1 MNEDMIFL
9 STDSLGIKQLYY
21 NIDTFEYSD
30 LINDLITSRKKDG
43 LYFST
48 VLKFGYNYDDRTP
61 YKNIKRVLP
70 GEIVILSKTEGSI
83 IRKKGF
89 EFDFD
94 SKVDKNIKDLLFE
107 KVKKNLDEIPE
118 EEKEIGV
125 LLSGGIDSS
134 IISAIL
140 LQLKKENYFTQDLRF
155 FSINNSEDTEY
166 IELFEKRFNIKSTR
180 LNYDLSELSDEEM
193 KEVLKIN
200 ETPVDLGSLFPTYVM
215 FGELQKQNIK
225 YIFTGDGPDEIFGGY
240 KRIDQY
246 DSQLSDIF
254 YELSYYHFPRL
265 YKLAKYF
272 GLVLKTPWCDEEVVR
287 LGVNLP
293 LAERT
298 HKKIMKDNFKDLIPE
313 EIINREKR
321 PLKNDLIKEDKQK
334 YRNKLVELFYELMD
348 ESDDEILNE
357 IYETCSK
364 CSNQYNCPEEECTLY
379 RIEQIVLKEGENN
392 ENTNN

>member
-1 MNEDMIFL
+1 MKEDLIYL
-9 STDSLGIKQLYY
+9 TTDPLGKEQVYY
-21 NIDTFEYSD
+21 NTDTLKYSD
-30 LINDLITSRKKDG
+30 SINDLITSREKDG

-70 GEIVILSKTEGSI
+70 GERVILSKSKRSI
-83 IRKKGF
+83 YKEPGF
-89 EFDFD
+89 EFDFNR
-94 SKVDKNIKDLLFE
+94 KENKNIKDLLFE
-107 KVKKNLDEIPE
+107 KIKEELTQIPK

-134 IISAIL
+134 IVSAIL
-140 LQLKKENYFTQDLRF
+140 LQLKEEGYISQDLRF

-180 LNYDLSELSDEEM
+180 LNYDLSNLTDDEK

-215 FGELQKQNIK
+215 FKELQKQNIR
-225 YIFTGDGPDEIFGGY
+225 YIFTGDGPDELFGGY
-240 KRIDQY
+240 KRIDEY

-254 YELSYYHFPRL
+254 YELSFYHFPRL
-265 YKLAKYF
+265 NKLARYF
-272 GLVLKTPWCDEEVVR
+272 GLILKTPWCDEEMVR
-287 LGVNLP
+287 LAVNLP
-293 LAERT
+293 LEDRT

-321 PLKNDLIKEDKQK
+321 PLKNDLIKGDKRS
-334 YRNKLVELFYELMD
+334 YRNKLVELFYELME

-357 IYETCSK
+357 IYNTCK
-364 CSNQYNCPEEECTLY
+364 NCSLNMKCPEEGCTLY
-379 RIEQIVLKEGENN
+379 RIEQIVLKEGEK
-392 ENTNN
+392 

>member
-1 MNEDMIFL
+1 MKEDLIYL
-9 STDSLGIKQLYY
+9 ITDPLGKEQLYY
-21 NIDTFEYSD
+21 NIDTLKYSD
-30 LINDLITSRKKDG
+30 SINDLITSREKDG

-70 GEIVILSKTEGSI
+70 GERVILSKSKRSI
-83 IRKKGF
+83 YKEPGF
-89 EFDFD
+89 EFDFNR
-94 SKVDKNIKDLLFE
+94 KENKNIKDLLFE
-107 KVKKNLDEIPE
+107 KIKEELTQIPK

-134 IISAIL
+134 IVSAIL
-140 LQLKKENYFTQDLRF
+140 LQLKEEGYISQDLRF

-180 LNYDLSELSDEEM
+180 LNYDLSNLTDDEK

-215 FGELQKQNIK
+215 FKELQKQNIR
-225 YIFTGDGPDEIFGGY
+225 YIFTGDGPDELFGGY
-240 KRIDQY
+240 KRIDEY

-254 YELSYYHFPRL
+254 YELSFYHFPRL
-265 YKLAKYF
+265 NKLARYF
-272 GLVLKTPWCDEEVVR
+272 GLILKTPWCDEEMVR
-287 LGVNLP
+287 LAVNLP
-293 LAERT
+293 LEDRT

-321 PLKNDLIKEDKQK
+321 PLKNDLIKEDKRS
-334 YRNKLVELFYELMD
+334 YRNELVELFYE
-348 ESDDEILNE
+348 I
-357 IYETCSK
+357 IG
-364 CSNQYNCPEEECTLY
+364 EENDKKNNDKLY
-379 RIEQIVLKEGENN
+379 SE
-392 ENTNN
+392 

>member
-1 MNEDMIFL
+1 MKEDLIYL
-9 STDSLGIKQLYY
+9 TTDPLGKEQLYY
-21 NIDTFEYSD
+21 NIDTLKYSD
-30 LINDLITSRKKDG
+30 SINDLITSREKDG

-70 GEIVILSKTEGSI
+70 GERVILSKSKRSI
-83 IRKKGF
+83 YKEPGF
-89 EFDFD
+89 EFDFNR
-94 SKVDKNIKDLLFE
+94 KENKNIKDLLFE
-107 KVKKNLDEIPE
+107 KIKEELTQIPK

-134 IISAIL
+134 IVSAIL
-140 LQLKKENYFTQDLRF
+140 LQLKEEGYISQDLRF

-180 LNYDLSELSDEEM
+180 LNYDLSNLTDDEK

-215 FGELQKQNIK
+215 FKELQKQNIR
-225 YIFTGDGPDEIFGGY
+225 YIFTGDGPDELFGGY
-240 KRIDQY
+240 KRIDEY

-254 YELSYYHFPRL
+254 YELSFYHFPRL
-265 YKLAKYF
+265 NKLARYF
-272 GLVLKTPWCDEEVVR
+272 GLILKTPWCDEEMVR
-287 LGVNLP
+287 LAVNLP
-293 LAERT
+293 LEDRT

-321 PLKNDLIKEDKQK
+321 PLKNDLIKGDKRS

-357 IYETCSK
+357 IYNTCK
-364 CSNQYNCPEEECTLY
+364 NCSLNMKCPEEGCTLY
-379 RIEQIVLKEGENN
+379 RIEQIVLKEGETNESKNN
-392 ENTNN
+392 

>member
-1 MNEDMIFL
+1 MKDDLVFL
-9 STDSLGIKQLYY
+9 STDSLGIEQLYY
-21 NIDTFEYSD
+21 NTDTFKYSES
-30 LINDLITSRKKDG
+30 INDIITSREKDG

-70 GEIVILSKTEGSI
+70 GEVVLLSKAEGTI
-83 IRKKGF
+83 LRKKGF

-94 SKVDKNIKDLLFE
+94 RTNDKNIKDLLIE
-107 KVKKNLDEIPE
+107 KVKEYIDEIPE

-140 LQLKKENYFTQDLRF
+140 LQLKKENYFTQDLKF

-166 IELFEKRFNIKSTR
+166 IELFEKRFNISSTR
-180 LNYDLSELSDEEM
+180 LNYDLSDLTDEEM

-215 FGELQKQNIK
+215 FQELQKQNIK
-225 YIFTGDGPDEIFGGY
+225 YIFTGDGPDEMFGGY
-240 KRIDQY
+240 KRIDEY

-265 YKLAKYF
+265 NKLARHF
-272 GLVLKTPWCDEEVVR
+272 GLILKTPWVDEELVQ
-287 LGVNLP
+287 LAVNLP
-293 LAERT
+293 FEERK

-321 PLKNDLIKEDKQK
+321 PLKNDLIKEDKRS
-334 YRNKLVELFYELMD
+334 YRNKLVKLFYEIM
-348 ESDDEILNE
+348 EEGEDEILTE
-357 IYETCSK
+357 IYNTCNG
-364 CSNQYNCPEEECTLY
+364 CPNQFNCPEEECTLY
-379 RIEQIVLKEGENN
+379 RIEQIVLKEGEKN
-392 ENTNN
+392 EG

>member
-1 MNEDMIFL
+1 MKNDYISLM
-9 STDSLGIKQLYY
+9 TDSLGIEPLYY
-21 NIDTFEYSD
+21 NIDTFKYSD
-30 LINDLITSRKKDG
+30 SINDLITTREKDG

-70 GEIVILSKTEGSI
+70 GERVVLSKLNKHIHKE
-83 IRKKGF
+83 KGL
-89 EFDFD
+89 EFDFNL
-94 SKVDKNIKDLLFE
+94 KENKNIKDLMIE
-107 KVKKNLDEIPE
+107 KVKKNLDEVPK

-140 LQLKKENYFTQDLRF
+140 LQLKKENYFTQDLKF

-215 FGELQKQNIK
+215 FQELQKQNIK
-225 YIFTGDGPDEIFGGY
+225 YIFTGDGPDEMFGGY
-240 KRIDQY
+240 KRIDEY

-272 GLVLKTPWCDEEVVR
+272 GIVLKTPWCDEDVVR
-287 LGVNLP
+287 LAVNLP
-293 LAERT
+293 LEERT

-321 PLKNDLIKEDKQK
+321 PLKNDLIKEDKRS
-334 YRNKLVELFYELMD
+334 YRNKLVELFYEIMD
-348 ESDDEILNE
+348 ESDNEILNE
-357 IYETCSK
+357 IYNTCNG
-364 CSNQYNCPEEECTLY
+364 CPNQFACPEEECTLY
-379 RIEQIVLKEGENN
+379 RIEQIILKGDENN
-392 ENTNN
+392 ESKNN

>member
-1 MNEDMIFL
+1 MKEDLIYL
-9 STDSLGIKQLYY
+9 TTDPLGKEQLYY
-21 NIDTFEYSD
+21 NIDTLKYSD
-30 LINDLITSRKKDG
+30 SINDLITSREKDG

-70 GEIVILSKTEGSI
+70 GERVILSKSKRSI
-83 IRKKGF
+83 YKEPGF
-89 EFDFD
+89 EFDFNR
-94 SKVDKNIKDLLFE
+94 KENKNIKDLLFE
-107 KVKKNLDEIPE
+107 KIKEELTQIPK

-134 IISAIL
+134 IVSAIL
-140 LQLKKENYFTQDLRF
+140 LQLKEEGYISQDLRF

-193 KEVLKIN
+193 KEVLRIN

-215 FGELQKQNIK
+215 FKELQKQNIK
-225 YIFTGDGPDEIFGGY
+225 YIFTGDGPDELFGGY
-240 KRIDQY
+240 KRIDEY

-254 YELSYYHFPRL
+254 YELSFYHFPRL
-265 YKLAKYF
+265 NKLARYF
-272 GLVLKTPWCDEEVVR
+272 GLILKTPWCEEEMVR
-287 LGVNLP
+287 LAVNLP
-293 LAERT
+293 LEDRT

-321 PLKNDLIKEDKQK
+321 PLKNDLIKEDKRS
-334 YRNKLVELFYELMD
+334 YRNELVELFYEIMD

-357 IYETCSK
+357 IYNTCK
-364 CSNQYNCPEEECTLY
+364 NCSLNMKCPEEGCTLY
-379 RIEQIVLKEGENN
+379 RIEQIILKEGEK
-392 ENTNN
+392 

>member
-1 MNEDMIFL
+1 MKEDAIYL
-9 STDSLGIKQLYY
+9 STDSLGIEQLYY
-21 NIDTFEYSD
+21 NTDTLNYSD

-61 YKNIKRVLP
+61 YRNIKRVLP
-70 GEIVILSKTEGSI
+70 GEVVILSKSNKTI
-83 IRKKGF
+83 LRKKGL

-94 SKVDKNIKDLLFE
+94 SKVNKNIKDLLFE
-107 KVKKNLDEIPE
+107 KVKKNLDEVPK

-180 LNYDLSELSDEEM
+180 LNYNLSELSDEEM

-240 KRIDQY
+240 KRIDEY

-265 YKLAKYF
+265 YKLAKHF

-293 LAERT
+293 LADRT

-357 IYETCSK
+357 IYDTCSK
-364 CSNQYNCPEEECTLY
+364 CPNQYNCPEEECTLY

-392 ENTNN
+392 ESKN

>member
-1 MNEDMIFL
+1 MKEDIICL
-9 STDSLGIKQLYY
+9 STDPLGKEQLYY
-21 NIDTFEYSD
+21 NIDTLKYSD
-30 LINDLITSRKKDG
+30 SINDLITSREKDG

-48 VLKFGYNYDDRTP
+48 ILKFGYNYDDRTP

-70 GEIVILSKTEGSI
+70 GERVIISKSKKSI
-83 IRKKGF
+83 YKEPGF
-89 EFDFD
+89 EFDFNR
-94 SKVDKNIKDLLFE
+94 KENKNIKDLLFE
-107 KVKKNLDEIPE
+107 KIKEELTQIPK

-134 IISAIL
+134 IVSAIL
-140 LQLKKENYFTQDLRF
+140 LQLKEEGYISQDIRF

-180 LNYDLSELSDEEM
+180 LNYDLSNLTDDEK

-215 FGELQKQNIK
+215 FKELQKQNIR
-225 YIFTGDGPDEIFGGY
+225 YIFTGDGPDELFGGY
-240 KRIDQY
+240 KRIDEY

-254 YELSYYHFPRL
+254 YELSFYHFPRL
-265 YKLAKYF
+265 NKLARYF
-272 GLVLKTPWCDEEVVR
+272 GLILKTPWCDEEMVR
-287 LGVNLP
+287 LAVNLP
-293 LAERT
+293 LEDRT

-321 PLKNDLIKEDKQK
+321 PLKNDLIKGDKRS

-357 IYETCSK
+357 IYNTCKNCSLNMK
-364 CSNQYNCPEEECTLY
+364 CLEEECTLY
-379 RIEQIVLKEGENN
+379 RIKQIVLKEGETNESKNN
-392 ENTNN
+392 

>member
-1 MNEDMIFL
+1 MKEDLIYL
-9 STDSLGIKQLYY
+9 TTDPLGKEQLYY
-21 NIDTFEYSD
+21 NIDTLKYSD
-30 LINDLITSRKKDG
+30 SINDLITSREKDG

-70 GEIVILSKTEGSI
+70 GERVILSKSKRSI
-83 IRKKGF
+83 YKEPGF
-89 EFDFD
+89 EFDFNR
-94 SKVDKNIKDLLFE
+94 KENKNIKDLLFE
-107 KVKKNLDEIPE
+107 KIKEELTQIPK

-134 IISAIL
+134 IVSAIL
-140 LQLKKENYFTQDLRF
+140 LQLKEEGYISQDLRF

-180 LNYDLSELSDEEM
+180 LNYDLSNLTDDEK

-215 FGELQKQNIK
+215 FKELQKQNIR
-225 YIFTGDGPDEIFGGY
+225 YIFTGDGPDELFGGY
-240 KRIDQY
+240 KRIDEY

-254 YELSYYHFPRL
+254 YELSFYHFPRL
-265 YKLAKYF
+265 NKLARYF
-272 GLVLKTPWCDEEVVR
+272 GLILKTPWCDEEMVR
-287 LGVNLP
+287 LAVNLP
-293 LAERT
+293 LKDRT

-321 PLKNDLIKEDKQK
+321 PLKNDLIKEDKRS
-334 YRNKLVELFYELMD
+334 YRNELVELFYEIMN
-348 ESDDEILNE
+348 ESDDKILSE
-357 IYETCSK
+357 IYNECSK
-364 CSNQYNCPEEECTLY
+364 CSNQYSCPEEECALY
-379 RIEQIVLKEGENN
+379 RIEQIVLEEGEK
-392 ENTNN
+392 

>member
-1 MNEDMIFL
+1 MKEDIIYL
-9 STDSLGIKQLYY
+9 STDPLGIEQLYY
-21 NIDTFEYSD
+21 NIDTLKYSD
-30 LINDLITSRKKDG
+30 SINDLITSRKKDG

-61 YKNIKRVLP
+61 YRNIKRVLP
-70 GEIVILSKTEGSI
+70 GETVILSKSNGTI
-83 IRKKGF
+83 IRQKGS
-89 EFDFD
+89 EFKFD
-94 SKVDKNIKDLLFE
+94 LKEKKNIKDLLIE
-107 KVKKNLDEIPE
+107 KVKKNLDQIPK

-140 LQLKKENYFTQDLRF
+140 LKLKKEKYFTQDLRF

-180 LNYDLSELSDEEM
+180 LNYDLSDLTDEEM
-193 KEVLKIN
+193 KEVLRIN

-225 YIFTGDGPDEIFGGY
+225 YIFTGDGPDEMFGGY
-240 KRIDQY
+240 KRIDEY

-254 YELSYYHFPRL
+254 YELSFYHFPRL

-272 GLVLKTPWCDEEVVR
+272 GLVLKTPWCDEDIVR
-287 LGVNLP
+287 LAVNLP
-293 LAERT
+293 LKDRT
-298 HKKIMKDNFKDLIPE
+298 HKKILKDNFKDLIPE

-321 PLKNDLIKEDKQK
+321 PLKNDLIKEDKRS

-357 IYETCSK
+357 IYDTCK
-364 CSNQYNCPEEECTLY
+364 NCSLNMKCPEEGCTLY
-379 RIEQIVLKEGENN
+379 RIEQIVLKEGETNESKNN
-392 ENTNN
+392 

>member
-1 MNEDMIFL
+1 MNEDSIIL
-9 STDSLGIKQLYY
+9 LTDPLGVKQLYY
-21 NIDTFEYSD
+21 NTDTFQYSD
-30 LINDLITSRKKDG
+30 LINDLITTREKDG

-70 GEIVILSKTEGSI
+70 GETVILSKSNRSI
-83 IRKKGF
+83 IRQKGI

-94 SKVDKNIKDLLFE
+94 LKENKNIKDLMIE
-107 KVKKNLDEIPE
+107 KVKKNLDEIPK

-140 LQLKKENYFTQDLRF
+140 LQLKKENYFTQDLKF

-180 LNYDLSELSDEEM
+180 LNYDLSELSDDEM

-200 ETPVDLGSLFPTYVM
+200 ETPVDLGSLFPTYIM
-215 FGELQKQNIK
+215 FQELQKQNIK
-225 YIFTGDGPDEIFGGY
+225 YIFTGDGPDEMFGGY
-240 KRIDQY
+240 KRIDEY

-265 YKLAKYF
+265 YKLAKHF
-272 GLVLKTPWCDEEVVR
+272 GLVLKTPWCEEDVVR
-287 LGVNLP
+287 LAVNLP
-293 LAERT
+293 FEDRK

-321 PLKNDLIKEDKQK
+321 PLKNDLIKEDKRT
-334 YRNKLVELFYELMD
+334 YRNKLVELFYEIMNKS
-348 ESDDEILNE
+348 EDEILNE
-357 IYETCSK
+357 IYDTCNG
-364 CSNQYNCPEEECTLY
+364 CPNQFSCPEEECTLY
-379 RIEQIVLKEGENN
+379 RIEQIVLKEGEKN
-392 ENTNN
+392 ENKSN

>member
-1 MNEDMIFL
+1 MKEDAIYL
-9 STDSLGIKQLYY
+9 STDPLGIEQLYY
-21 NIDTFEYSD
+21 NTDTLNYSD

-61 YKNIKRVLP
+61 YRNIKRVLP
-70 GEIVILSKTEGSI
+70 GEVVILSKSNKTI
-83 IRKKGF
+83 LRKKGL
-89 EFDFD
+89 EFDLD
-94 SKVDKNIKDLLFE
+94 SNVDKNIKDLLFE
-107 KVKKNLDEIPE
+107 KVKKNLEEVPK

-240 KRIDQY
+240 KRIDEY

-272 GLVLKTPWCDEEVVR
+272 GLVLKTPWCDEEVIR

-293 LAERT
+293 LVDRT

-321 PLKNDLIKEDKQK
+321 PLKNDLIKEDKRS

-357 IYETCSK
+357 IYDTCSK
-364 CSNQYNCPEEECTLY
+364 CKLQYRCPEEECTLY
-379 RIEQIVLKEGENN
+379 RIEQIILKEGENDESKN
-392 ENTNN
+392 

>member
-1 MNEDMIFL
+1 MKEDIIYL
-9 STDSLGIKQLYY
+9 STDPLGIEQLYY
-21 NIDTFEYSD
+21 NIDTLKYSD

-70 GEIVILSKTEGSI
+70 GETVMLSKSNGTI
-83 IRKKGF
+83 IRTKGN

-94 SKVDKNIKDLLFE
+94 SKIDKNIKDLLIE
-107 KVKKNLDEIPE
+107 KVKKNLDQIPK

-140 LQLKKENYFTQDLRF
+140 LQLKNENYFNQDLRF

-166 IELFEKRFNIKSTR
+166 IELFEKRFNISSTR
-180 LNYDLSELSDEEM
+180 LNYDLSDLTDEEM

-215 FGELQKQNIK
+215 FQELQKQNIK
-225 YIFTGDGPDEIFGGY
+225 YIFTGDGPDEMFGGY
-240 KRIDQY
+240 KRIDEY

-265 YKLAKYF
+265 NKLARHF
-272 GLVLKTPWCDEEVVR
+272 GLILKTPWVDEELVQ
-287 LGVNLP
+287 LAVNLP
-293 LAERT
+293 FEERK

-321 PLKNDLIKEDKQK
+321 PLKNDLIKEDKRS
-334 YRNKLVELFYELMD
+334 YRNKLVQLFYEIMD
-348 ESDDEILNE
+348 EGGDEILTE
-357 IYETCSK
+357 IYNTCNG
-364 CSNQYNCPEEECTLY
+364 CPNQFNCPEEECTLY
-379 RIEQIVLKEGENN
+379 RIEQIVLKEGEKN
-392 ENTNN
+392 EG

>member
-1 MNEDMIFL
+1 MKEDIIYL
-9 STDSLGIKQLYY
+9 STDPLGIEQLYY
-21 NIDTFEYSD
+21 NVDTLKYSD
-30 LINDLITSRKKDG
+30 SINDLITSREKDG

-48 VLKFGYNYDDRTP
+48 VLKFGYNYDNRTP

-70 GEIVILSKTEGSI
+70 GETVILSKSNGTI
-83 IRKKGF
+83 IRTKGK

-94 SKVDKNIKDLLFE
+94 SKIDKNLKDLMIE
-107 KVKKNLDEIPE
+107 KVKKNLDEVPK

-134 IISAIL
+134 IVSAIL
-140 LQLKKENYFTQDLRF
+140 LQLKEEGYISQDLRF

-180 LNYDLSELSDEEM
+180 LNYDLSNLTDDEK

-215 FGELQKQNIK
+215 FKELQKQNIR
-225 YIFTGDGPDEIFGGY
+225 YIFTGDGPDELFGGY
-240 KRIDQY
+240 KRIDEY

-254 YELSYYHFPRL
+254 YELSFYHFPRL
-265 YKLAKYF
+265 YKLAKHF
-272 GLVLKTPWCDEEVVR
+272 GLVLKTPWCDEDMVR
-287 LGVNLP
+287 LAVNLP
-293 LAERT
+293 LEERT

-321 PLKNDLIKEDKQK
+321 PLKNDLIKEDKRS
-334 YRNKLVELFYELMD
+334 YRNELVELFYEIM
-348 ESDDEILNE
+348 E
-357 IYETCSK
+357 
-364 CSNQYNCPEEECTLY
+364 
-379 RIEQIVLKEGENN
+379 EGEK
-392 ENTNN
+392 